1 MAHIYRQID
10 STKTL
15 RKELDSKN
23 ISMFNSIREI
33 EDFKRNYKSIKKDIL
48 AQAQISLQKEIAQK
62 SNKL

>member
-48 AQAQISLQKEIAQK
+48 AQAQISLQK
-62 SNKL
+62 